1 MYRLG
6 ITNRTVKK
14 LRIYRKI
21 TYHDKIVS
29 KTTLRQIR
37 INATLKTTLSTRVN
51 SDLT

>member
-29 KTTLRQIR
+29 KNDTTTDTNKRDSKNNIVD
-37 INATLKTTLSTRVN
+37 TG
-51 SDLT
+51 